1 MGGFWGKVGGTMSD
15 LSTALRVLFTRR
27 RDPVTVFSYLW
38 LIGLVVVVV
47 VAGAMVVAD
56 QVRGL

>member
-1 MGGFWGKVGGTMSD
+1 MSD
-15 LSTALRVLFTRR
+15 LSTALRALFTRR